1 VLRSFTESE
10 KVPSAADVVPI
21 WEPATLIDTPDKGEP
36 SESDTFPFTTVCANT
51 IGNAKSKQHMN
62 SVSFLMQLI
71 FGLKYDDFLLANITI
86 YSLFILE
93 QVKKNPFN
101 ACTK

>member
-1 VLRSFTESE
+1 
-10 KVPSAADVVPI
+10 
-21 WEPATLIDTPDKGEP
+21 LIDTPDKGEP

-71 FGLKYDDFLLANITI
+71 FVLKNDDCLPANITF
-86 YSLFILE
+86 YSLFGLC
-93 QVKKNPFN
+93 QFKKNCVLKQP
-101 ACTK
+101 TPLE